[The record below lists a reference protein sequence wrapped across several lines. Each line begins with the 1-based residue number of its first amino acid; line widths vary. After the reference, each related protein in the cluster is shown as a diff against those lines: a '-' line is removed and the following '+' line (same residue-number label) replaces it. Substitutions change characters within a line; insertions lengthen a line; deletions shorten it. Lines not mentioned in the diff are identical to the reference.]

1 MPKSK
6 LGRPDLIAL
15 LILASGAAF
24 AWANTQKYESKTLYD
39 AYRKGGYANFEKIP
53 NEDPVV
59 TALSKGFRCENY
71 QPGEWVRVEIS
82 YFRFF
87 GLETSEY
94 LDVHVGSTE
103 GAGCI
108 SEVVFRRYP

>member
-1 MPKSK
+1 MLKSK
-6 LGRPDLIAL
+6 LGKSDLIVF
-15 LILASGAAF
+15 LILVSGIVY
-24 AWANTQKYESKTLYD
+24 AWANTQTYKNKRLFD
-39 AYRKGGYANFEKIP
+39 AYRNGTYENFEKIP
-53 NEDPVV
+53 NEEPIV
-59 TALSKGFRCENY
+59 TELNKGFQCESY

-82 YFRFF
+82 YFRF
-87 GLETSEY
+87 LIVETSEY